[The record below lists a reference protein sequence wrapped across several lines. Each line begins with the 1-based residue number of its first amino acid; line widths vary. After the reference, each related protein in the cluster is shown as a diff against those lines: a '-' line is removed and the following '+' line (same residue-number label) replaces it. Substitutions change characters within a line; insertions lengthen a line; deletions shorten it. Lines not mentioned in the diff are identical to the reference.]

1 MAFASYGRSATLHK
15 SPSKDRSGY
24 PPPTVSAMMENVWPL
39 G

>member
-1 MAFASYGRSATLHK
+1 MAFASYGRSAALHK

-24 PPPTVSAMMENVWPL
+24 PPPTVSATTEGVRPF